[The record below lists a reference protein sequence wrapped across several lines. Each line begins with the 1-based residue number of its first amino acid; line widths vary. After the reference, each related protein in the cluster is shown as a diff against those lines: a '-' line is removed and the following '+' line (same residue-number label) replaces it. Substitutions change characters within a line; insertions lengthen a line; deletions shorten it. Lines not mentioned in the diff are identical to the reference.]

1 MARCKKKSSGAS
13 TSSSGWLVT
22 FSDLITLLLTFFVLL
37 LSMSSMDKPLLTRIM
52 ATSADPSPLDHAGR
66 GKIPDE
72 IRLILEIVKDPNTI
86 LEKQDRIKDLLFPN
100 DILPPELP
108 PGKLEENLRILAH
121 PEGVVIVLAEGL
133 LFPPDEYKL
142 TPVGMQLLSALV
154 PLLHYSSAD
163 VNIGGHTDATEAVH
177 VEDAYILS
185 GKRAMA
191 ILEYFLQ
198 QKFQARRFSISGY
211 GPDNPLYPN
220 DSDQNRALNR
230 RVEILLKTTQ
240 WLGRYL

>member
-1 MARCKKKSSGAS
+1 MARRKKSSGGGGGGD
-13 TSSSGWLVT
+13 GWLVT

-52 ATSADPSPLDHAGR
+52 ATNDEPSPLDHAGR
-66 GKIPDE
+66 GKVPDE

-86 LEKQDRIKDLLFPN
+86 LDKQDKIKDLLFPN

-121 PEGVVIVLAEGL
+121 PEGVVIVLTEAL
-133 LFPPDEYKL
+133 LFPSSEHKL
-142 TPVGMQLLSALV
+142 TPTGMRLLGALV

-163 VNIGGHTDATEAVH
+163 VNIAGHTDQTEAVH
-177 VEDAYILS
+177 VGDAYVLS
-185 GKRAMA
+185 GMRAMA
-191 ILEYFLQ
+191 VLEYFLQ
-198 QKFQARRFSISGY
+198 QNFLARRFSISGY
-211 GPDNPLYPN
+211 GPDKPLYPN
-220 DSDQNRALNR
+220 NTDQNRAQNR
-230 RVEILLKTTQ
+230 RVEILIKTSQ